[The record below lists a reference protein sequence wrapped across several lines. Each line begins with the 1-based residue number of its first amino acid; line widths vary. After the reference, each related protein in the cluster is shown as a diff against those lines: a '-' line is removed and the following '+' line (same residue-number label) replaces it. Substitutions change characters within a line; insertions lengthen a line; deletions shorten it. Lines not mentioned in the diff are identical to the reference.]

1 LLLALPAALALVALV
16 SGGVGVIRGLGPVL
30 ASLIG
35 AAGLMGALFGGSA
48 LLAPSTVIVRLDV
61 GTGGAST
68 PTAFGLLV
76 MQVGF
81 FVILVGGIM
90 GIMAVAQARHPGA

>member
-1 LLLALPAALALVALV
+1 VALVA
-16 SGGVGVIRGLGPVL
+16 GGVGVTRGLGPAL

-35 AAGLMGALFGGSA
+35 AAGLMGVVNGEGVFLT
-48 LLAPSTVIVRLDV
+48 PSLVIIAMNA
-61 GTGGAST
+61 GTGGASS
-68 PTAFGLLV
+68 PVGFGLLV

-90 GIMAVAQARHPGA
+90 GVMAVAHAHRAGA